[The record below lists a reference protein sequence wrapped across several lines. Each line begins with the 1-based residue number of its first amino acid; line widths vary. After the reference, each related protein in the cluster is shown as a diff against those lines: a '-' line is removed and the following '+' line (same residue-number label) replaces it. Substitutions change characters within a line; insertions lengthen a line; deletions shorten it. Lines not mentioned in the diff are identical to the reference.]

1 MTTQAEPAVAATA
14 YHQGAFVPFTEA
26 ALPLTT
32 QALQYGTGVFEGI
45 RAHAS
50 ADGGRLLLFRA
61 HDHYERFLRSCRLLR
76 IETPHTVDELVEIT
90 CELLQRNGTTTDT
103 YLRPLGYKLAL
114 LPGTRPGVGLSGISD
129 ALSITGFPMGAY
141 TPPGGIRCTV
151 SSWVRPRSAA
161 IPIHAK
167 VTGGYVNNAL
177 AADEARA
184 AGYDDAILLDG
195 RGRVCEASTA
205 NVFAVRAGRLLT
217 PPATADLLPG
227 ITRDTVLT
235 LAADHGIE
243 ADEDELDVSDL
254 HGADEVFLTGT
265 GIGITPVNEVSGH
278 PIGAGEPG
286 PITRS
291 IARHYARTIRGGGDP
306 QHQHWLTPVRIGR
319 G

>member
-1 MTTQAEPAVAATA
+1 MTTRARPAIAAMA
-14 YHQGAFVPFTEA
+14 YHQGAFVPFAEA
-26 ALPLTT
+26 GLPLTT

-45 RAHAS
+45 RAHTC
-50 ADGGRLLLFRA
+50 ADGGKLVLFRVR
-61 HDHYERFLRSCRLLR
+61 DHYERFLRSCRLLR
-76 IETPHTVDELVEIT
+76 IETGHTVDELVEIT
-90 CELLQRNGTTTDT
+90 CELLRRNGTTADT

-114 LPGTRPGVGLSGISD
+114 LPGTRPGVGLSGVSD

-184 AGYDDAILLDG
+184 AGYDDAILLDD

-205 NVFAVRAGRLLT
+205 NVFAARSGRLLT

-227 ITRDTVLT
+227 ITRDTVLA
-235 LAADHGIE
+235 LAADLGIE
-243 ADEDELDVSDL
+243 TAEHELDVSDL
-254 HGADEVFLTGT
+254 RCADEVFLTGT

-286 PITRS
+286 PIARS
-291 IARHYARTIRGGGDP
+291 LAHHYARTIRGGGDVR
-306 QHQHWLTPVRIGR
+306 HHHWLTSVRIDQG
-319 G
+319 